1 MRQARKMT
9 ALVAMLVVVP
19 APAYAAEPAFEI
31 VPHWLSIIVGLVGL
45 AISLILLLNAYGL
58 RSVADG
64 SMLADNIV
72 YMMLAVVCFA
82 ASMIA
87 RWVGVFSTDV
97 NLSEQVSLAGDLL
110 VTAGMALLGVY
121 FYRIRV
127 AMMRYLK
134 AAKELAKAAASIPGG
149 DESDG

>member
-1 MRQARKMT
+1 MRQART
-9 ALVAMLVVVP
+9 TTTLVAMMMATP

-45 AISLILLLNAYGL
+45 GISLALLLNAYGL
-58 RSVADG
+58 RNVADG
-64 SMLADNIV
+64 SMLVDNIV

-97 NLSEQVSLAGDLL
+97 NLTVQVSLAGDLL

-127 AMMRYLK
+127 AMKRYLK
-134 AAKELAKAAASIPGG
+134 AARDMASAAAAAPNE
-149 DESDG
+149 DANDG

>member
-1 MRQARKMT
+1 MKRART
-9 ALVAMLVVVP
+9 TTVLVAILMAIP

-45 AISLILLLNAYGL
+45 GISLILLLNAYAL

-64 SMLADNIV
+64 SMVADNIV

-87 RWVGVFSTDV
+87 RWVGVFTTDV
-97 NLSEQVSLAGDLL
+97 NLAVQVSLAGDLL
-110 VTAGMALLGVY
+110 VTAALALLGVY
-121 FYRIRV
+121 FYRIRA
-127 AMMRYLK
+127 AMTQYLK
-134 AAKELAKAAASIPGG
+134 AAKDMAKAAGSVPSEGG
-149 DESDG
+149 NDG